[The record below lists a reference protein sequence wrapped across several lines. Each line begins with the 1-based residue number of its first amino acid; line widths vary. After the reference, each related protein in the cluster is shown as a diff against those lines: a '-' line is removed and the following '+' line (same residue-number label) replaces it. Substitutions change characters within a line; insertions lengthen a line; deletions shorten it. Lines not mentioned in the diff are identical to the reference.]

1 MPHGQ
6 RARAW
11 GNDLPQMVGHTDGY
25 VPHIPSL
32 KRGRCRSLIPLYHV
46 NSLLI
51 DIMPGG
57 HTVGIRQ
64 SYNTDET
71 VIQY

>member
-25 VPHIPSL
+25 VPHVPSL
-32 KRGRCRSLIPLYHV
+32 KRGRCRSLIPLHHV

-57 HTVGIRQ
+57 HTVGMRR

>member
-6 RARAW
+6 RAQAL
-11 GNDLPQMVGHTDGY
+11 GNDLPQRVGHTDGY
-25 VPHIPSL
+25 VPHVPSL
-32 KRGRCRSLIPLYHV
+32 KRGRCRSLIPLHHV

-57 HTVGIRQ
+57 HTVGMMW
-64 SYNTDET
+64 SYNTDEP